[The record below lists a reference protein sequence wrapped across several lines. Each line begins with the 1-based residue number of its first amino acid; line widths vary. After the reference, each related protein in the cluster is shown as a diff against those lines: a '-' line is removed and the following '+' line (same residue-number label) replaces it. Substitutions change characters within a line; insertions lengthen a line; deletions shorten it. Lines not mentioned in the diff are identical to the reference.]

1 MPARMGDIVRA
12 ARRMGVEVEEGH
24 ATSHWKFR
32 RDGYR
37 PYPIPAH
44 NGVKQEISDKYI
56 RAMCRSLGITEEEFR
71 RFL

>member
-12 ARRMGVEVEEGH
+12 ARRMGIEVEEGQ

-32 RDGYR
+32 RGMYR

-44 NGVKQEISDKYI
+44 NGLKQEISDKYI
-56 RAMCRSLGITEEEFR
+56 RAMCRALGLSEDEFR
-71 RFL
+71 KLL